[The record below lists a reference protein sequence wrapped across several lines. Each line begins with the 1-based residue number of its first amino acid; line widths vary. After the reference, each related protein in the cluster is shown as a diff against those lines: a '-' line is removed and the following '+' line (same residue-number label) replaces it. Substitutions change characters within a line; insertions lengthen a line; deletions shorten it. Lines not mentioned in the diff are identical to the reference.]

1 MSADESPVLEPDTKA
16 LLSALAAINGK
27 VPDVALALLEGR
39 MSPQRQREF
48 ADLLTELAE
57 LLRTHAGGLMIPG
70 KPTEPAD
77 GSADTGIDPSPPP

>member
-39 MSPQRQREF
+39 MTPQRQLEF
-48 ADLLTELAE
+48 ADLFTKLAE
-57 LLRTHAGGLMIPG
+57 LLRDHAADDFTRRPG
-70 KPTEPAD
+70 TVIAGDDETP
-77 GSADTGIDPSPPP
+77 

>member
-1 MSADESPVLEPDTKA
+1 MAPHDPHVLEPDTKA

-39 MSPQRQREF
+39 MTPQRQREF

-57 LLRTHAGGLMIPG
+57 LLRAHAGGLVIPAG
-70 KPTEPAD
+70 TSEPAD
-77 GSADTGIDPSPPP
+77 ESAAPSPPP